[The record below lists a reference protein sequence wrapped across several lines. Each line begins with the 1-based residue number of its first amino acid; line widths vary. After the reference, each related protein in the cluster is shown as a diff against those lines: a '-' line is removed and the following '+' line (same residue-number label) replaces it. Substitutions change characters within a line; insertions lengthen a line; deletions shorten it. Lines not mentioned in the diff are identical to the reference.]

1 MNLGFIGTG
10 KIASSVITGICK
22 SKISYKKIIISPRN
36 KKIAQGLKR
45 KFKKIVIAKN
55 NQQIVDQCNWVFLSV
70 TPTVG
75 EKIIKDLKFKSN
87 QSKIWGVLIF
97 LSIVTIIEVA
107 LGILKPEVLIENSF
121 LRMKL
126 INWIFI
132 ILTIVKAYY
141 IMWDFMHLR
150 DELRGLQASV
160 VITLMFLIGYLAF
173 ILLVEGNY
181 IFDVMYEGFVSWNF

>member
-1 MNLGFIGTG
+1 MGNTTHKLEIFRGF
-10 KIASSVITGICK
+10 
-22 SKISYKKIIISPRN
+22 
-36 KKIAQGLKR
+36 
-45 KFKKIVIAKN
+45 
-55 NQQIVDQCNWVFLSV
+55 
-70 TPTVG
+70 
-75 EKIIKDLKFKSN
+75 LKFKSN
-87 QSKIWGVLIF
+87 QTKIWGVLIF

-107 LGILKPEVLIENSF
+107 LGILKPEVLIENYF

-150 DELRGLQASV
+150 DEVRGLQFSV
-160 VITLMFLIGYLAF
+160 VVTLMFLIAYLAF